1 MHIINE
7 ENQWSI
13 CNLYYFICLHVSC
26 FPFRCVFYQI
36 AGHIFHGSGIV
47 QCAIKQISFSIWFFI
62 YDNCETVTD
71 IRRKIPSFQLTIAW
85 LFFVR
90 FIFEDARQFS
100 CALQF
105 YKMDNC
111 LHPEINARSLC
122 NFLHK
127 NAHCNSD
134 NLCDFDSFS
143 WNPIGN
149 LDLRK

>member
-1 MHIINE
+1 MKKTSGQFVIYIISSVYM
-7 ENQWSI
+7 WVVFRFGVFSI
-13 CNLYYFICLHVSC
+13 KSLGTFSTV
-26 FPFRCVFYQI
+26 V
-36 AGHIFHGSGIV
+36 GSL

-111 LHPEINARSLC
+111 LHPEIYARSLC